1 MHPWCVWCIRGEGNC
16 KNSAMPT
23 FGGAECDATGHVVLS
38 APMRPNCSAANW
50 ARWKL
55 WQIFKKVVYYRRT
68 VVLIRTH
75 NRKKLIRV
83 YIIRVYHRTAVLYT
97 QHADHGALITASKTV
112 EMIIH
117 KPRFNVALVPAPL
130 PGVSRQSQLKIL
142 GVIITD
148 TLSFEEHINNV
159 TTRVAQAGYAL
170 RTLKAHG
177 LVGRALWDVAC
188 ATTISRLT
196 YASPAWYGFLNKNQ
210 VNKAQGAI
218 NRLKRG
224 GFLPPDQEDFCIIC
238 ENADQ
243 RLFNNVLCNHNHV
256 LHQLLPPVKSTPYNL
271 RSRIHNRMIPSADNN
286 LRKNFIYRLLYKDT
300 Y

>member
-1 MHPWCVWCIRGEGNC
+1 MIAASDLNPVTPGNMFS
-16 KNSAMPT
+16 KYADDTHLLVPPANSNSIQSELDHV
-23 FGGAECDATGHVVLS
+23 AEWSENNNL
-38 APMRPNCSAANW
+38 
-50 ARWKL
+50 KL
-55 WQIFKKVVYYRRT
+55 
-68 VVLIRTH
+68 
-75 NRKKLIRV
+75 N
-83 YIIRVYHRTAVLYT
+83 
-97 QHADHGALITASKTV
+97 ASKTV

-210 VNKAQGAI
+210 G
-218 NRLKRG
+218 
-224 GFLPPDQEDFCIIC
+224 E
-238 ENADQ
+238 
-243 RLFNNVLCNHNHV
+243 
-256 LHQLLPPVKSTPYNL
+256 
-271 RSRIHNRMIPSADNN
+271 
-286 LRKNFIYRLLYKDT
+286 
-300 Y
+300 

>member
-1 MHPWCVWCIRGEGNC
+1 MAYVIAASDLNPVTPGNMFS
-16 KNSAMPT
+16 KYADDTHLLVPPANSNSIQSELDHV
-23 FGGAECDATGHVVLS
+23 AEWSENNNL
-38 APMRPNCSAANW
+38 
-50 ARWKL
+50 KL
-55 WQIFKKVVYYRRT
+55 
-68 VVLIRTH
+68 
-75 NRKKLIRV
+75 N
-83 YIIRVYHRTAVLYT
+83 
-97 QHADHGALITASKTV
+97 ASKTV